1 VAAPWICADF
11 ADFLVEQDGTRAQR
25 GLTHRLLFA
34 CFLICF
40 CHGAQVSDLGVQ
52 AVARG
57 AGPSL
62 QELNVGDVRQMTN
75 ISVQIIADHCTNL
88 TSLSIAGNMQVMDMD
103 VADVCKKCLGM
114 QSLNLRA
121 CRRLTDGCLKPI
133 SGEIQPACTE
143 SDFPSSGTLSAWKA
157 ANVGLLRFTDFNI
170 FGGSDLWILPPLKSA
185 RIGCFPLGFRV

>member
-1 VAAPWICADF
+1 M
-11 ADFLVEQDGTRAQR
+11 
-25 GLTHRLLFA
+25 
-34 CFLICF
+34 
-40 CHGAQVSDLGVQ
+40 GVQ

-133 SGEIQPACTE
+133 SGETQPACTE
-143 SDFPSSGTLSAWKA
+143 NYFTQWDPFLQA
-157 ANVGLLRFTDFNI
+157 GLLCCTDFN
-170 FGGSDLWILPPLKSA
+170 FCWFQRVNSA
-185 RIGCFPLGFRV
+185 RFEECHFPARVAVSFLTHPFLCSHAEGPAQARDSSTDGA